1 MSLHSND
8 LSAMFPRPSASSMHR
23 PFTSIGEFDV
33 FGLVE
38 GVLID
43 YAVFAVCF
51 ASIQSLCSYVF
62 MPDAPD
68 GFSSLSL
75 YPLRVSALLP
85 GELEVFDAF

>member
-33 FGLVE
+33 FGLVK

-43 YAVFAVCF
+43 YAVFAVRF
-51 ASIQSLCSYVF
+51 ASIQSLCSYVCT
-62 MPDAPD
+62 PDAPD
-68 GFSSLSL
+68 GFSSLSISSV
-75 YPLRVSALLP
+75 RVSALLS